1 MRLGVNVTHLDPG
14 VAVDAERLGYQLALV
29 PEGFRAD
36 AISVLGWLCGRT
48 EHITLSAICQ
58 LPVRTPVATAMT
70 AATLHTLSAGR
81 FQLGLGIS
89 NSHTAE
95 VWHGVPFHRP
105 LARTREY
112 VDIVRMALAG
122 EEIRYAGELFQIPLP
137 GRTGAGFRMPGGA
150 AVPIHLAAVG
160 PKNLELTGLIAD
172 GWIGVFSSPERISQ
186 ILPLIWAG
194 RDASGRPRETFDLIL
209 SAGVSVDDDP
219 EKAAEALKPHAA
231 RFMCIG
237 HREKNFYYRL
247 AVSMGLGAEAAR
259 VQDLYAG
266 GDIAGATAAVPF
278 AFVDAT
284 GLIGP
289 VDRIAVKMKAYAAAG
304 VTTLALTP
312 YGPDRVRTLGIAAE
326 ALAQSGVT

>member
-14 VAVDAERLGYQLALV
+14 VAVDAERLGFQLALV

-36 AISVLGWLCGRT
+36 AVSVLGWLSGRT
-48 EHITLSAICQ
+48 QRIALSAICQ

-70 AATLHTLSAGR
+70 AATLHTLSGGR

-150 AVPIHLAAVG
+150 AMPINLAAVG
-160 PKNLELTGLIAD
+160 PRNLELTGLIAD
-172 GWIGVFSSPERISQ
+172 GWIGVFSSPERIEE
-186 ILPLIWAG
+186 ILPLIWNG
-194 RDASGRPRETFDLIL
+194 RDASGRPRETFGIVL
-209 SAGVSVDDDP
+209 SAGLSVDDDP

-247 AVSMGLGAEAAR
+247 AVGMGLGAEATR
-259 VQDLYAG
+259 VQDLYAS
-266 GDIAGATAAVPF
+266 GDVTAATAAVPF
-278 AFVDAT
+278 DFVDAT
-284 GLIGP
+284 GLVGP
-289 VDRIAVKMKAYAAAG
+289 IDRIAAKMKAYATAG

-312 YGPDRVRTLGIAAE
+312 YGSDRVRALEIAA
-326 ALAQSGVT
+326 AAHDQSGVV